1 MDVDGEW
8 VDDDASNT
16 EPDQASA
23 PPDISIVDDV
33 NTTAPKRRILP
44 DAEATRLYA
53 HWKSLTPSLVESL
66 LEYTNQTMSKVV
78 IPAGEHIY
86 AVCSRGCM
94 GVKSTDIL
102 CLYFDLLVRH
112 GLFPTS
118 PSQPRM
124 AVSIELLD
132 FYHALFERSCDA
144 VNAMASALHSFYT
157 RRGFHAINKKGE
169 RISDPFRRSL
179 GSAIQ
184 WHDILHLR
192 VQERLDAV
200 IRDCD
205 AEISRDPESSPIS
218 QSRTAPSSAP
228 ASARILQ
235 QRCPACFGGVSFGR
249 SFDDGGDIH
258 VATDGNFHHRH
269 RRAAGDSRHFYDPQ
283 YVLPKEQVDLVGQRI
298 DNARKK
304 APKAYSREVPDEAV
318 DDCQESHDAANG
330 SKQKAN
336 MDAFD
341 DSGWMALVCRHN
353 IPLFFANID
362 TPGEQQ
368 KYAVALLEHL
378 YSLLPPEA
386 TVVCLYDVGCV
397 LDRSLSL
404 YDILPDSIT
413 SRLVFV
419 TSAMHAYGHQ
429 WSCQLIYNPR
439 LRKGL
444 GLTDGEGVERLWSR
458 LRKLIGIT
466 RSSGRSRRIWLLDR
480 QASSIGLELR
490 DDLGD
495 WIHRRLGRG
504 ITAQGAKAQK
514 VLDACGVSIPDLREQ
529 WANQKAS
536 QLSLRAHAP
545 QRLKKELDTVLVLQ
559 GDLDTSEKAIQN
571 TKGVIAKGPA
581 SQDTQDVISGL
592 ERTHD
597 RLKSKVESLYAS
609 LNIHTSFP
617 ELEHV
622 DLEFVRILL
631 MARDLKINI
640 RKRAIGSFFEW
651 DKLDQAVGG
660 AQQPLGTKLH
670 QHTRKAIAKRQ
681 PALMTAIRKFNMYCE
696 RLEELHQAEWSIPLP
711 QPLPTKLAD
720 LRDGSNL
727 MEDVWIS
734 PSEGLTPR
742 WLEDADVRDGIR
754 AMLKLDRC
762 LEERRRLGFEADNL
776 CRWFGRELA
785 AVELALRRA
794 SNSSLSVLLG
804 QRREQMLLLKNRWI
818 NPFVSA
824 VRFQYHVT
832 NSVAIA
838 DRLCSTSHH
847 TPPQLHWITPVQL
860 TMPDTSQ
867 GLPLADVFSDNTE
880 LVPLESDQTILDYF
894 LADASDD
901 EDSISDDDDETALHL
916 AIDTFRNVSLPLP
929 IRPTPRDLQFSRV
942 FTRDNNSRGACFE
955 TNDLQILASAT
966 ARLNDNCMNGS
977 ARLLQSL
984 SSAPNVSRCAI
995 FSTFELVRIRDKA
1008 SDDILWRNTRRLS
1021 YWLKDIWI
1029 VPIHR
1034 TTPVGHWVLCTVY
1047 PRQRELFLFDSL
1059 CGQRAWSS
1067 DIESIMEL
1075 IRRIVSLAND
1085 RGYPLSADAADW
1097 TAHPVL
1103 DTACQ
1108 TNGYDCGLW
1117 VLASMVSIFRG
1128 YHVTGLREADMAWF
1142 RAYLLSSIIAL
1153 PTAS

>member
-1 MDVDGEW
+1 
-8 VDDDASNT
+8 
-16 EPDQASA
+16 
-23 PPDISIVDDV
+23 
-33 NTTAPKRRILP
+33 LP
-44 DAEATRLYA
+44 DAEANRLYA
-53 HWKSLTPSLVESL
+53 SWKSLTPSLVESL
-66 LEYTNQTMSKVV
+66 LHYTNRTMSKAVV
-78 IPAGEHIY
+78 PVGDHIY
-86 AVCSRGCM
+86 GECLRGCM
-94 GVKSTDIL
+94 EVKSSDIL
-102 CLYFDLLVRH
+102 CLYFDLLIRH

-184 WHDILHLR
+184 WHDILQLR
-192 VQERLDAV
+192 VQERIDAA

-205 AEISRDPESSPIS
+205 TEIADARSKTHGHDLEPDPMLSPELPPLRNATPTSLAQPESTASP
-218 QSRTAPSSAP
+218 QSKIPPSSTP
-228 ASARILQ
+228 GQCARILQ
-235 QRCPACFGGVSFGR
+235 QRCPACFGGLAFGH
-249 SFDDGGDIH
+249 SFDVGGDVH

-269 RRAAGDSRHFYDPQ
+269 RRAAGDSPHFYDPQ
-283 YVLPKEQVDLVGQRI
+283 YVIPKAQVDAVGQRI
-298 DNARKK
+298 DAARKK
-304 APKAYSREVPDEAV
+304 TPRAYSPQVPDEAV
-318 DDCQESHDAANG
+318 DDCEESHAAANG
-330 SKQKAN
+330 NKQKAN

-341 DSGWMALVCRHN
+341 DSGWMALVCRHD

-368 KYAVALLEHL
+368 KYSVALLEHL
-378 YSLLPPEA
+378 YALLPPQA

-397 LDRSLSL
+397 LDRSLCL
-404 YDILPDSIT
+404 YDILSDAIT

-495 WIHRRLGRG
+495 WILRRLGRG
-504 ITAQGAKAQK
+504 INVQGAKAQK
-514 VLDACGVSIPDLREQ
+514 TIDACGVSLPDLREQ
-529 WANQKAS
+529 WALQKAS

-559 GDLDTSEKAIQN
+559 GDLDTSEKAIHA
-571 TKGVIAKGPA
+571 TKTIISKGPA
-581 SQDTQDVISGL
+581 SHDTQDVMAGL

-617 ELEHV
+617 ELQDV

-651 DKLDQAVGG
+651 DKLDQAIGG
-660 AQQPLGTKLH
+660 KQQPLGTKLH

-681 PALMTAIRKFNMYCE
+681 PALMTAIRKFNVYCQQ
-696 RLEELHQAEWSIPLP
+696 LEELHQPEWSIPLP

-727 MEDVWIS
+727 MEDVWIA

-762 LEERRRLGFEADNL
+762 LEERHRLGLEADNL

-785 AVELALRRA
+785 AVELALRRQ
-794 SNSSLSVLLG
+794 SNSSLAILLG
-804 QRREQMLLLKNRWI
+804 QRREQLLLLRSRWT
-818 NPFVSA
+818 NPFVSLL
-824 VRFQYHVT
+824 RFQHHVT

-838 DRLCSTSHH
+838 DTLCGDGSACL
-847 TPPQLHWITPVQL
+847 PPMPLRWITPVQL
-860 TMPDTSQ
+860 TVPDASQ
-867 GLPLADVFSDNTE
+867 GPVDVDDSE
-880 LVPLESDQTILDYF
+880 IVPLEPEETVLDYY
-894 LADASDD
+894 LADSSDD
-901 EDSISDDDDETALHL
+901 EDDMSDGEVPPHVPSA
-916 AIDTFRNVSLPLP
+916 AI
-929 IRPTPRDLQFSRV
+929 PTPFELCSSRILGA
-942 FTRDNNSRGACFE
+942 DNNSRGACFE
-955 TNDLQILASAT
+955 PSDLRILASPT
-966 ARLNDNCMNGS
+966 ARLNDNCMNGG
-977 ARLLQSL
+977 ARLLHSL
-984 SSAPNVSRCAI
+984 SSAPNASRCAI
-995 FSTFELVRIRDKA
+995 LSTFELVRIRDK
-1008 SDDILWRNTRRLS
+1008 STDDVLWRNIRRSS

-1034 TTPVGHWVLCTVY
+1034 TSPVGHWVLCTIY
-1047 PRQRELFLFDSL
+1047 PRRSELFLFDSL
-1059 CGQRAWSS
+1059 CGRRAWSS
-1067 DIESIMEL
+1067 DVETIMEL
-1075 IRRIVSLAND
+1075 VQRMATLAND
-1085 RGYPLSADAADW
+1085 HGYPLSVNATEW
-1097 TAHPVL
+1097 TAHPVS
-1103 DTACQ
+1103 DCAHQ

-1117 VLASMVSIFRG
+1117 VLASIVSIFRG
-1128 YHVTGLREADMAWF
+1128 YHATGLLEADMVWF
-1142 RAYLLSSIIAL
+1142 RSYLLS
-1153 PTAS
+1153 